1 MITDKGMHEIKKTNT
16 RQEVERILPAE
27 IFVTQFHAGCTA
39 YFGILLFIKFVLLS
53 FSQYLSSLMQRY
65 ITCICLYRRKSCRKV
80 AVIFYIS
87 IFF

>member
-1 MITDKGMHEIKKTNT
+1 MITEKGMNEIKKTNT

-53 FSQYLSSLMQRY
+53 F
-65 ITCICLYRRKSCRKV
+65 
-80 AVIFYIS
+80 
-87 IFF
+87 

>member
-39 YFGILLFIKFVLLS
+39 YFGILLFIKFILLS
-53 FSQYLSSLMQRY
+53 F
-65 ITCICLYRRKSCRKV
+65 
-80 AVIFYIS
+80 
-87 IFF
+87 